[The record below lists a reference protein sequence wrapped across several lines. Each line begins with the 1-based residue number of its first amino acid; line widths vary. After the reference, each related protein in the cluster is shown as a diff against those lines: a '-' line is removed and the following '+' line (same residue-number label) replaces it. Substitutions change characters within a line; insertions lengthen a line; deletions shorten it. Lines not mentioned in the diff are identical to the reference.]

1 MAYIVRAMSVAE
13 SSPKNPIVVLDMGSQ
28 YAHLIVRKVREC
40 QVFGLLLPFDT
51 TPEELLKLHP
61 KGIILS
67 GGPASVYAKGSPAC
81 DLQVFKLGIPVLG
94 ICYGF
99 QLMAQV
105 LGGKVERVRKREYG
119 AVTLYVDDASN
130 ILSGLHEREPVWMSH
145 GDAVSA
151 IPQDFV
157 PLAHSDNSQ
166 YAAAGDLSRS
176 LFGIQFHPEVVHTPR
191 GIEVFRNFLYKIC
204 KAEPNWKLTN
214 FIDEKT
220 REIRDQLGDDKIVCA
235 LSGGVDSS
243 VTAVLVHRAIGDNL
257 TCVFVDHGLLRKGE
271 PEQVDKVFREKLG
284 ISLVHVDAKDR
295 FLKKL
300 EGVSDPEEKRRIVGR
315 EFIRVFEEEAR
326 KLGEVHWLAQGTL
339 YPDVIES
346 AGTAGPASRI
356 KTHHNVAGLPKRMRL
371 KLVEPLRLLY
381 KDEVRQIGCL
391 LGLPEE
397 IVTRHPFP
405 GPGLIVRII
414 GKITPEKLL
423 ICREASAIVEE
434 ELWKSGL
441 YDSVWQAFAV
451 VGDDMW
457 VGVKGDERS
466 MGHVVTI
473 RIVQSVDAMTADWV
487 SVPPDVVARM
497 SSRITNEVPDVAM
510 VTLAVSSK
518 PPSTIEPC

>member
-1 MAYIVRAMSVAE
+1 MSLGEA
-13 SSPKNPIVVLDMGSQ
+13 SPKNPIVVLDMGSQ
-28 YAHLIVRKVREC
+28 YAHLIVRKIREC
-40 QVFGLLLPFDT
+40 QVFGALLPFDT
-51 TPEELLKLHP
+51 SPKKLLKLQP
-61 KGIILS
+61 RGIILS
-67 GGPASVYAKGSPAC
+67 GGPASVYAKGAPTC
-81 DLQVFKLGIPVLG
+81 DPEIFQLSIPVLG

-99 QLMAQV
+99 QLMAQA
-105 LGGKVERVRKREYG
+105 LGGRVERAKKKEYG
-119 AVTLYVDDASN
+119 ATTLYVDDASN
-130 ILSGLHEREPVWMSH
+130 VLSGFNERETVWMSH
-145 GDAVSA
+145 GDVVSA
-151 IPQDFV
+151 IPPNFV
-157 PLAHSDNSQ
+157 PLAHTDNSQ
-166 YAAAGDLSRS
+166 YAAAGDPTRN
-176 LFGIQFHPEVVHTPR
+176 LFGLQFHPEVVHTPR
-191 GIEVFRNFLYKIC
+191 GIEVFRSFLFKVC
-204 KAEPNWKLTN
+204 KAEPNWKLAN
-214 FIDEKT
+214 FIEQKT
-220 REIRDQLGDDKIVCA
+220 KEIREQLGHDKIVCA

-243 VTAVLVHRAIGDNL
+243 VTSVLVHRAVGDNL
-257 TCVFVDHGLLRKGE
+257 TCIFVDHGLLRKGE

-284 ISLVHVDAKDR
+284 VSLVHVDAKER

-300 EGVSDPEEKRRIVGR
+300 ERASDPEKKRRIVGR

-326 KLGEVHWLAQGTL
+326 KLGDVHWLAQGTL

-346 AGTAGPASRI
+346 ADTGGPASRI

-381 KDEVRQIGCL
+381 KDEVRQIGRL

-405 GPGLIVRII
+405 GPGLAVRII
-414 GKITPEKLL
+414 GKVTPEKLI

-434 ELWKSGL
+434 ELRRSGL
-441 YDSVWQAFAV
+441 YDAVWQAFAV

-487 SVPPDVVARM
+487 AVPPEVVTRM
-497 SSRITNEVPDVAM
+497 SSRITNEVPDVAI

>member
-1 MAYIVRAMSVAE
+1 MSIAE
-13 SSPKNPIVVLDMGSQ
+13 ASPKNPIVILDMGSQ

-40 QVFGLLLPFDT
+40 QVLGVLLPFDISAR
-51 TPEELLKLHP
+51 ELLKLQP

-67 GGPASVYAKGSPAC
+67 GGPASVCAKGSPTC
-81 DLQVFKLGIPVLG
+81 DPKVFQLGIPVLG

-99 QLMAQV
+99 QLMAQT
-105 LGGKVERVRKREYG
+105 LGGKVERAKKREYG
-119 AVTLYVDDASN
+119 ATTLYVDDASN
-130 ILSGLHEREPVWMSH
+130 ILSGLDERETVWMSH
-145 GDAVSA
+145 GDTVSA
-151 IPQDFV
+151 LPPNFAPV
-157 PLAHSDNSQ
+157 AHTENSQ
-166 YAAAGDLSRS
+166 YAAAGDPARN

-214 FIDEKT
+214 FVEQKT
-220 REIRDQLGDDKIVCA
+220 QEIRDQLGNDKIVCA

-243 VTAVLVHRAIGDNL
+243 VTAVLVHRAVGDNL
-257 TCVFVDHGLLRKGE
+257 TCIFVDHGLLRKDE
-271 PEQVDKVFREKLG
+271 PEQVDRIFREKLG
-284 ISLVHVDAKDR
+284 ISLIHVDARDR

-300 EGVSDPEEKRRIVGR
+300 EGVSDPEKKRRILGR

-326 KLGEVHWLAQGTL
+326 KLGDVHWLAQGTL

-346 AGTAGPASRI
+346 ADTTGPASRI

-381 KDEVRQIGCL
+381 KDEVRQIGRL

-405 GPGLIVRII
+405 GPGLAVRII
-414 GKITPEKLL
+414 GKVTQEKLT
-423 ICREASAIVEE
+423 ICREASAIVED
-434 ELWKSGL
+434 ELRTSGL
-441 YDSVWQAFAV
+441 YDVVWQAFAV

-466 MGHVVTI
+466 LGHVVTI
-473 RIVQSVDAMTADWV
+473 RIVQSVDAMTADWF
-487 SVPPDVVARM
+487 SVPQDVVARM
-497 SSRITNEVPDVAM
+497 SNRITNEVPDVAM

>member
-1 MAYIVRAMSVAE
+1 MSIAE
-13 SSPKNPIVVLDMGSQ
+13 ASPKNPIVILDMGSQ

-40 QVFGLLLPFDT
+40 QVFGVLLPFDIAA
-51 TPEELLKLHP
+51 EELLKLQP

-67 GGPASVYAKGSPAC
+67 GGPASVYAKGSPTC
-81 DLQVFKLGIPVLG
+81 DPQIFRLGIPVLG

-99 QLMAQV
+99 QLMAKT
-105 LGGKVERVRKREYG
+105 LGGKVERAKKREYG
-119 AVTLYVDDASN
+119 ATTLYVDDASN
-130 ILSGLHEREPVWMSH
+130 ILSGLDAREMVWMSH
-145 GDAVSA
+145 GDTVSA
-151 IPQDFV
+151 IPPNFV
-157 PLAHSDNSQ
+157 PLAHTDNSP
-166 YAAAGDLSRS
+166 YAAAGDPSRS
-176 LFGIQFHPEVVHTPR
+176 LFGLQFHPEVVHTLR
-191 GIEVFRNFLYKIC
+191 GIEVFRNFLYNIC

-214 FIDEKT
+214 FIEQKT
-220 REIRDQLGDDKIVCA
+220 QEIRDQLGNDKIVCA

-243 VTAVLVHRAIGDNL
+243 ATAVLVHRAVGDKL
-257 TCVFVDHGLLRKGE
+257 TCIFVDHGLLRKGE
-271 PEQVDKVFREKLG
+271 SEQVDKVFREGLG
-284 ISLVHVDAKDR
+284 IRLIRVDARDR

-300 EGVSDPEEKRRIVGR
+300 EGVSDPEMKRRIVGR

-326 KLGEVHWLAQGTL
+326 KLGDVRWLAQGTL

-346 AGTAGPASRI
+346 ADVTGPASRI
-356 KTHHNVAGLPKRMRL
+356 KTHHNVAGLPKRMHL

-381 KDEVRQIGCL
+381 KDEVRQIGML

-405 GPGLIVRII
+405 GPGLAVRII
-414 GKITPEKLL
+414 GKVTPEKLI

-434 ELWKSGL
+434 ELRKSGL
-441 YDSVWQAFAV
+441 YEAVWQAFAV

-466 MGHVVTI
+466 MGRVVTI

-487 SVPPDVVARM
+487 SIPPDVVARI
-497 SSRITNEVPDVAM
+497 SNRITNEVPDVAM